1 MRWSYRGLG
10 QADRVELYTQQSFV
24 VLLWLMPAA
33 FVLPVLGGAGLPG
46 WLPVFLVTM
55 AVATAVELRFFR
67 DWREP
72 GPLEQA
78 LLVGSALVA
87 AVVLR
92 SSDLVGYDA
101 RAVAMALVWAVVW
114 PLAGAR
120 GTLAIARLLG
130 VAVLVGGIG
139 TSAQS
144 RAAWWV
150 DASAGAIV
158 ALFVTAFSLF
168 TVRLSVWIV
177 TVVRE
182 LDEAREA
189 QASLA
194 VAEERLRF
202 SRDVHDVMGRQL
214 STIARTSELA
224 ATLARRGDPDG
235 AADRMAEVQGY
246 ADEALREAREL
257 ARGYR
262 APTLEQEVAG
272 ARSLLEAAGIT
283 ADLDVAGVP
292 EDWQEAVALTI
303 REGVTNILRHSRA
316 TAVRASWDGRVLELV
331 NDGAGAPG
339 GPGQGLTGLSER
351 VEPRGGRIDTDYDA
365 GRFLL
370 RLTTPA
376 AVTAAEAR
384 A

>member
-33 FVLPVLGGAGLPG
+33 FVLPALAPGSGRG
-46 WLPVFLVTM
+46 WLLAFGVTM
-55 AVATAVELRFFR
+55 VVATWVELRFCR
-67 DWREP
+67 TWQQP
-72 GPLEQA
+72 GRPEEA
-78 LLVGSALVA
+78 LLIATAVGTALL
-87 AVVLR
+87 LR

-101 RAVAMALVWAVVW
+101 RTVAMALVWAVVW

-158 ALFVTAFSLF
+158 ALFVTAFCLF

-224 ATLARRGDPDG
+224 ATLARRGDPEG
-235 AADRMAEVQGY
+235 AADRMTEVQGY

-292 EDWQEAVALTI
+292 EHWQEAVALTI

-316 TAVRASWDGRVLELV
+316 TTVRASWDGRVLELA
-331 NDGAGAPG
+331 NDGATEPG

-351 VEPRGGRIDTDYDA
+351 VEPRGGRIDTTYDA

-370 RLTTPA
+370 RLTIPA
-376 AVTAAEAR
+376 AVTAAEGR